1 MPAAAGSYPGGRRIT
16 QECVIGVT
24 TLRDIPHHARD
35 RCDIALTLSQVPVE
49 RDGSA
54 DGVLQT
60 GQRIGS
66 AAIAVTG

>member
-1 MPAAAGSYPGGRRIT
+1 MIDIT
-16 QECVIGVT
+16 S
-24 TLRDIPHHARD
+24 LREIPHHAGD
-35 RCDIALTLSQVPVE
+35 PCEIALTRSQVPVE

>member
-1 MPAAAGSYPGGRRIT
+1 M
-16 QECVIGVT
+16 IGVT